1 MNKPM
6 THEEILLRWH
16 KYGTSW
22 VRVTAYNNGEYCL
35 NGAVWKERSKFIREE
50 SCIIPPEGK

>member
-16 KYGTSW
+16 KYGTAW
-22 VRVTAYNNGEYCL
+22 TRVTAYDNGQYCL
-35 NGAVWKERSKFIREE
+35 NGAVWKNRDEFESKR